1 MIFDDSV
8 NEDKALL
15 KKYAD
20 IWNGIKNEI
29 KAVNGDK
36 EDDYWKDYIKL
47 NLILTITFH

>member
-20 IWNGIKNEI
+20 VWNGIKNEI

-36 EDDYWKDYIKL
+36 EDDYWKDCMKL
-47 NLILTITFH
+47 NLILTMTFH